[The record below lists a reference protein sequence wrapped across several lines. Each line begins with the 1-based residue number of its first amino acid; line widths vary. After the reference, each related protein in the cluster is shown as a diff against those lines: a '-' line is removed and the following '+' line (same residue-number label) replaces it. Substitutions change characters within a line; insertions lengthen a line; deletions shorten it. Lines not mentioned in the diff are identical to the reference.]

1 VPDDD
6 WKAASA
12 AATNRSP
19 KASRKMI
26 RSLVNFFVIFFIW
39 GPVCKRASVIG

>member
-1 VPDDD
+1 VPCDD
-6 WKAASA
+6 WKAALA

-26 RSLVNFFVIFFIW
+26 RSLDNFFVIFFIW
-39 GPVCKRASVIG
+39 GPVCKMASVIG

>member
-1 VPDDD
+1 VPGDD
-6 WKAASA
+6 WKAALA

-26 RSLVNFFVIFFIW
+26 RSLDNFFVIFFIW
-39 GPVCKRASVIG
+39 GPVCKMASVIG